1 MNKSFLIK
9 YASLAVNIGVNIQ
22 KDNILVILAVN
33 IGVNIQKDNILVI
46 SSPIETA
53 EFARLITEEAYKSGA
68 KDVIVHYGDQK
79 LTKIKLENSSLE
91 TISNIPEWQAESYNY
106 YARQEA
112 CFISISASDPDG
124 LKGVPV
130 EKIGASQKAR
140 TSALKEYFDN
150 SMSNKCRWCV
160 LSVPT
165 LSWAKKVFPKVSD
178 DEAMESLWD
187 VIFKTVRVDTENP
200 VNAWKKH
207 NAYLEEKIKFMNNN
221 NFKSVHLKSAN
232 GTDLNIEL
240 PEGHIWAGG
249 SEGDVNG
256 IPFNANIPTEEVF
269 TLPKKTGVNGIVYS
283 SKPLS
288 YGGNLIDNFSITFK
302 DGKAIDF
309 TAETGYDVLKQMLES
324 DEGAKYLGEVAFVPY
339 NSPISNSKLIFFN
352 TLFDE
357 NAACH
362 LAFGRAYESCVKDAD
377 KYSEEELEKIGV
389 NNSII
394 HVDFMIGTSDLE
406 VTGINEN
413 GETIQ
418 IFSNGN
424 WAF

>member
-9 YASLAVNIGVNIQ
+9 YAS
-22 KDNILVILAVN
+22 LAVN

-200 VNAWKKH
+200 VKAWEKH
-207 NAYLEEKIKFMNNN
+207 NAYLEEKIKFMNDN

-389 NNSII
+389 NNSVI

-406 VTGINEN
+406 ITGINKN
-413 GETIQ
+413 GEAIQ

>member
-1 MNKSFLIK
+1 MDKNLLKK
-9 YASLAVNIGVNIQ
+9 YAMLAVNTGVNIK
-22 KDNILVILAVN
+22 KDNILVIT
-33 IGVNIQKDNILVI
+33 
-46 SSPIETA
+46 SPIETA
-53 EFARLITEEAYKSGA
+53 EFARLIAKEAYNFGA
-68 KDVIVHYGDQK
+68 KEVIVHYSDQQ

-91 TISNIPEWQAESYNY
+91 TISDYPSWMAEGYNY
-106 YARQEA
+106 YARQGA
-112 CFISISASDPDG
+112 CFISIAASDPDG
-124 LKGVPV
+124 LKGVSV
-130 EKIGASQKAR
+130 EKIGESQKAR
-140 TSALKEYFDN
+140 TTALKEYYNN

-165 LSWAKKVFPKVSD
+165 LSWAKKVFPNLSD
-178 DEAMESLWD
+178 EKALESLWD
-187 VIFKTVRVDTENP
+187 VIFKTVRVDTKDPIKAWEN
-200 VNAWKKH
+200 H
-207 NAYLEEKIKFMNNN
+207 NAYLEEKIKFMNDN
-221 NFKSVHLKSAN
+221 NFKSVHLKSSN

-249 SEGDVNG
+249 SEEDVKG
-256 IPFNANIPTEEVF
+256 IPFNANMPTEEIF

-288 YGGNLIDNFSITFK
+288 YGGNLIDNFSITFE
-302 DGKAIDF
+302 DGRAIDF
-309 TAETGYDVLKQMLES
+309 TAETGYDILKQMLES

-362 LAFGRAYESCVKDAD
+362 LAFGRAYESCVKNAD
-377 KYSEEELEKIGV
+377 KYSEEELEKMGV
-389 NNSII
+389 NNSVI

-406 VTGINEN
+406 ITGINKN
-413 GETIQ
+413 GETIK

>member
-9 YASLAVNIGVNIQ
+9 YAS
-22 KDNILVILAVN
+22 LAVN

-200 VNAWKKH
+200 VNAWEKH

-389 NNSII
+389 NNSVI

>member
-9 YASLAVNIGVNIQ
+9 YAS
-22 KDNILVILAVN
+22 LAVN

-324 DEGAKYLGEVAFVPY
+324 YEGAKYLGEVAFVPY

-389 NNSII
+389 NNSVI

-406 VTGINEN
+406 ITGINKN
-413 GETIQ
+413 GEAIQ

>member
-9 YASLAVNIGVNIQ
+9 YAS
-22 KDNILVILAVN
+22 LAVN

-112 CFISISASDPDG
+112 CFISISASDPEG

-389 NNSII
+389 NNSVI

-406 VTGINEN
+406 ITGINKN
-413 GETIQ
+413 GEAIQ

>member
-9 YASLAVNIGVNIQ
+9 YAS
-22 KDNILVILAVN
+22 LAVN

-389 NNSII
+389 NNSVI

-406 VTGINEN
+406 ITGINKN
-413 GETIQ
+413 GETVQ

-424 WAF
+424 WTS

>member
-22 KDNILVILAVN
+22 KDNILVI
-33 IGVNIQKDNILVI
+33 
-46 SSPIETA
+46 SSAIETA

-200 VNAWKKH
+200 VNAWEKH

-249 SEGDVNG
+249 SERDVNG
-256 IPFNANIPTEEVF
+256 IPFNANMPTEEVF

>member
-9 YASLAVNIGVNIQ
+9 YAS
-22 KDNILVILAVN
+22 LAVN

-91 TISNIPEWQAESYNY
+91 TISNIQEWQAESYNY
-106 YARQEA
+106 YARKEA

-389 NNSII
+389 NNSVI

-406 VTGINEN
+406 ITGINKN

>member
-9 YASLAVNIGVNIQ
+9 YAS
-22 KDNILVILAVN
+22 LAVN

-112 CFISISASDPDG
+112 CFISISASDPNG

-200 VNAWKKH
+200 VNAWEKH

-249 SEGDVNG
+249 SERDVNG
-256 IPFNANIPTEEVF
+256 IPFNANMPTEEVF

>member
-9 YASLAVNIGVNIQ
+9 YAS
-22 KDNILVILAVN
+22 LAVN

-91 TISNIPEWQAESYNY
+91 TISNIPEWQAESYNC

-389 NNSII
+389 NNSVI

-406 VTGINEN
+406 ITGINKN

>member
-9 YASLAVNIGVNIQ
+9 YAS
-22 KDNILVILAVN
+22 LAVN

-389 NNSII
+389 NN
-394 HVDFMIGTSDLE
+394 VDFMIGTSDLE
-406 VTGINEN
+406 ITGINKN

>member
-9 YASLAVNIGVNIQ
+9 YAS
-22 KDNILVILAVN
+22 LAVN

-406 VTGINEN
+406 ITGINKN

>member
-9 YASLAVNIGVNIQ
+9 YAS
-22 KDNILVILAVN
+22 LAVN

-249 SEGDVNG
+249 SEGDING

-389 NNSII
+389 NNSVI

>member
-9 YASLAVNIGVNIQ
+9 YAS
-22 KDNILVILAVN
+22 LAVN

-106 YARQEA
+106 YARQGA

-389 NNSII
+389 NNSVI

-406 VTGINEN
+406 ITGINKN
-413 GETIQ
+413 GEAIQ

>member
-22 KDNILVILAVN
+22 N
-33 IGVNIQKDNILVI
+33 DNILVI

-389 NNSII
+389 NNSVI

-406 VTGINEN
+406 ITGINKN

>member
-9 YASLAVNIGVNIQ
+9 YAS
-22 KDNILVILAVN
+22 LAVN

-339 NSPISNSKLIFFN
+339 NSPISNPKLIFFN

-389 NNSII
+389 NNSVI

-406 VTGINEN
+406 ITGINKN

-424 WAF
+424 WSF

>member
-9 YASLAVNIGVNIQ
+9 YAS
-22 KDNILVILAVN
+22 LAVN

-124 LKGVPV
+124 LKGVPI

-200 VNAWKKH
+200 VNAWEKH

-249 SEGDVNG
+249 SERDVNG
-256 IPFNANIPTEEVF
+256 IPFNANMPTEEVF

-362 LAFGRAYESCVKDAD
+362 LAVGRAYESCVKDAD

>member
-9 YASLAVNIGVNIQ
+9 YAS
-22 KDNILVILAVN
+22 LAVN

-150 SMSNKCRWCV
+150 SMSNTCRWCV

-389 NNSII
+389 NNSVI

-406 VTGINEN
+406 ITGINKN

>member
-1 MNKSFLIK
+1 MDKNLLKK
-9 YASLAVNIGVNIQ
+9 YAMLAVNTGVNI
-22 KDNILVILAVN
+22 KKNNILVIT
-33 IGVNIQKDNILVI
+33 
-46 SSPIETA
+46 SPIETA
-53 EFARLITEEAYKSGA
+53 EFARLIAKEAYNFGA
-68 KDVIVHYGDQK
+68 KEVIVHYSDQQ

-91 TISNIPEWQAESYNY
+91 TISDYPSWMAEGYNY
-106 YARQEA
+106 YARQGA
-112 CFISISASDPDG
+112 CFISIAASDPDG
-124 LKGVPV
+124 LKGVSV
-130 EKIGASQKAR
+130 EKIGESQKAR
-140 TSALKEYFDN
+140 TTALKEYYNN

-165 LSWAKKVFPKVSD
+165 LSWAKKVFPNLSD
-178 DEAMESLWD
+178 EKALESLWD
-187 VIFKTVRVDTENP
+187 VIFKTVRVDTKDPIKAWEN
-200 VNAWKKH
+200 H
-207 NAYLEEKIKFMNNN
+207 NAYLEEKIKFMNDN
-221 NFKSVHLKSAN
+221 NFKSVHLKSSN

-249 SEGDVNG
+249 SEEDVKG
-256 IPFNANIPTEEVF
+256 IPFNANMPTEEIF

-288 YGGNLIDNFSITFK
+288 YGGNLIDNFSITFE
-302 DGKAIDF
+302 DGRAIDF
-309 TAETGYDVLKQMLES
+309 TAETGYDILKQMLES

-362 LAFGRAYESCVKDAD
+362 LAFGRAYESCVKNAD
-377 KYSEEELEKIGV
+377 KYSEEELEKMGV
-389 NNSII
+389 NNSVI

-406 VTGINEN
+406 ITGINKN
-413 GETIQ
+413 GETIK

-424 WAF
+424 WTF

>member
-9 YASLAVNIGVNIQ
+9 YAS
-22 KDNILVILAVN
+22 LAVN

-389 NNSII
+389 NNSVI

-406 VTGINEN
+406 ITGINKN
-413 GETIQ
+413 GESIQ

>member
-1 MNKSFLIK
+1 MDKNLLKK
-9 YASLAVNIGVNIQ
+9 YAKLAVNTGVNIQ
-22 KDNILVILAVN
+22 KDNILVIT
-33 IGVNIQKDNILVI
+33 
-46 SSPIETA
+46 SPIETA
-53 EFARLITEEAYKSGA
+53 EFARLIAEEAYKAGA
-68 KDVIVHYGDQK
+68 KDVVVHYGDQQ

-91 TISNIPEWQAESYNY
+91 TIADYPAWMAEGYNY
-106 YARQEA
+106 YARQGA
-112 CFISISASDPDG
+112 CFISIAASDPDG
-124 LKGVPV
+124 LKGVSV
-130 EKIGASQKAR
+130 EKIGTSQKAR
-140 TSALKEYFDN
+140 TTALKEYYDN

-165 LSWAKKVFPKVSD
+165 LSWAKKVFPNVSD
-178 DEAMESLWD
+178 EEAMESLWD

-200 VNAWKKH
+200 VNAWEKH
-207 NAYLEEKIKFMNNN
+207 NAYLEEKIKFMNDN
-221 NFKSVHLKSAN
+221 NFKSVHLKSSN

-249 SEGDVNG
+249 SEGDVKG
-256 IPFNANIPTEEVF
+256 IPFNANMPTEEVF
-269 TLPKKTGVNGIVYS
+269 TLPKKTGVNGVVYS

-288 YGGNLIDNFSITFK
+288 YSGNLIDNFSITFK
-302 DGKAIDF
+302 DGKAVDF
-309 TAETGYDVLKQMLES
+309 TAETGYDVLKQMLDS
-324 DEGAKYLGEVAFVPY
+324 DEGSKYLGEVAFVPY
-339 NSPISNSKLIFFN
+339 DSPISNSKLIFFN

-377 KYSEEELEKIGV
+377 KYSEDELEKIGV
-389 NNSII
+389 NNSVI

-406 VTGINEN
+406 ITGINKN
-413 GETIQ
+413 GETVQ

>member
-9 YASLAVNIGVNIQ
+9 YAS
-22 KDNILVILAVN
+22 LAVN

-200 VNAWKKH
+200 VNAWEKH

-249 SEGDVNG
+249 SERDVNG
-256 IPFNANIPTEEVF
+256 IPFNANMPTEEVF

-413 GETIQ
+413 GATIQ

>member
-9 YASLAVNIGVNIQ
+9 YAS
-22 KDNILVILAVN
+22 LAVN

-200 VNAWKKH
+200 VNAWEKH

-249 SEGDVNG
+249 SERDVNG
-256 IPFNANIPTEEVF
+256 IPFNANMPTEEVF

-339 NSPISNSKLIFFN
+339 NSSISNSKLIFFN

>member
-9 YASLAVNIGVNIQ
+9 YAS
-22 KDNILVILAVN
+22 LAVN

-240 PEGHIWAGG
+240 LEGHIWAGG

-389 NNSII
+389 NNSVI

-406 VTGINEN
+406 ITGINKN

>member
-9 YASLAVNIGVNIQ
+9 YAS
-22 KDNILVILAVN
+22 LAVN

-112 CFISISASDPDG
+112 CFISISASDPDS

-256 IPFNANIPTEEVF
+256 IAFNANMPTEEVF
-269 TLPKKTGVNGIVYS
+269 TLPKKTGVNGVVYS

-302 DGKAIDF
+302 DGKVVDF
-309 TAETGYDVLKQMLES
+309 TAETGYDVLKQMLDS

-339 NSPISNSKLIFFN
+339 DSPISNSKLIFFN

-362 LAFGRAYESCVKDAD
+362 LAFGRAYESCIKDAD
-377 KYSEEELEKIGV
+377 KYSEEVLEKIGV
-389 NNSII
+389 NNSVI
-394 HVDFMIGTSDLE
+394 HVDFMIGTKDLE
-406 VTGINEN
+406 ITGVNKN

-418 IFSNGN
+418 IFTNGN
-424 WAF
+424 WVN

>member
-9 YASLAVNIGVNIQ
+9 YAS
-22 KDNILVILAVN
+22 LAVN

-200 VNAWKKH
+200 VNAWEKH

-249 SEGDVNG
+249 SERDVNG

-389 NNSII
+389 NNSVI

-406 VTGINEN
+406 ITGINKN
-413 GETIQ
+413 GEAIQ

>member
-1 MNKSFLIK
+1 MNKNLLKK
-9 YASLAVNIGVNIQ
+9 YAELAVNTGVNIQ
-22 KDNILVILAVN
+22 KDNILVIT
-33 IGVNIQKDNILVI
+33 
-46 SSPIETA
+46 SPIETA
-53 EFARLITEEAYKSGA
+53 EFARLIAEEAYKAGA
-68 KDVIVHYGDQK
+68 KDVVVHYSDQQ
-79 LTKIKLENSSLE
+79 LSKIKLENSSLE
-91 TISNIPEWQAESYNY
+91 TIADYPAWMAEGYNY
-106 YARQEA
+106 IARQGA
-112 CFISISASDPDG
+112 CFISISASNPDG
-124 LKGVPV
+124 LKGVSV
-130 EKIGASQKAR
+130 DKIGASQKAR
-140 TSALKEYFDN
+140 TTALKEYYDN

-165 LSWAKKVFPKVSD
+165 LSWAKKVFPNVSD
-178 DEAMESLWD
+178 EEAMESLWD

-200 VNAWKKH
+200 VTAWEKH
-207 NAYLEEKIKFMNNN
+207 NNYLEEKIKFMNDN
-221 NFKSVHLKSAN
+221 NFKSVHLKSSN

-240 PEGHIWAGG
+240 PEEHIWAGG
-249 SEGDVNG
+249 SENDVKG
-256 IPFNANIPTEEVF
+256 IPFNANMPTEEVF
-269 TLPKKTGVNGIVYS
+269 TLPKKTGVNGVVYS

-302 DGKAIDF
+302 DGKAVDF
-309 TAETGYDVLKQMLES
+309 TAETGYDVLKQMLDS

-339 NSPISNSKLIFFN
+339 DSPISNSKLIFFN

-389 NNSII
+389 NNSVI

-406 VTGINEN
+406 ITGINKN
-413 GETIQ
+413 GETIK

>member
-9 YASLAVNIGVNIQ
+9 YAS
-22 KDNILVILAVN
+22 LAVN

-178 DEAMESLWD
+178 YEAMESLWD

-256 IPFNANIPTEEVF
+256 TEEVF

-389 NNSII
+389 NNSVI

-406 VTGINEN
+406 ITGINKN

>member
-1 MNKSFLIK
+1 MDKNLLKK
-9 YASLAVNIGVNIQ
+9 YAMLAVNTGVNIK
-22 KDNILVILAVN
+22 KDNILVIT
-33 IGVNIQKDNILVI
+33 
-46 SSPIETA
+46 SPIETA
-53 EFARLITEEAYKSGA
+53 EFARLIAKEAYNFGA
-68 KDVIVHYGDQK
+68 KEVIVHYSDQQ

-91 TISNIPEWQAESYNY
+91 TISDYPSWMAEGYNY
-106 YARQEA
+106 YARQGA
-112 CFISISASDPDG
+112 CFISIAASDPDG
-124 LKGVPV
+124 LKGISV
-130 EKIGASQKAR
+130 EKIGESQKAR
-140 TSALKEYFDN
+140 TTALKEYYDN

-165 LSWAKKVFPKVSD
+165 LSWAKKVFPNLSD
-178 DEAMESLWD
+178 EEALESLWN
-187 VIFKTVRVDTENP
+187 VIFKTVRVDTKDPIKAWEN
-200 VNAWKKH
+200 H
-207 NAYLEEKIKFMNNN
+207 NAYLEEKIKFMNDN
-221 NFKSVHLKSAN
+221 NFKSVHLKSSN

-249 SEGDVNG
+249 SEEDVKG
-256 IPFNANIPTEEVF
+256 IPFNANMPTEEIF

-288 YGGNLIDNFSITFK
+288 YGGNLIDNFSITFE
-302 DGKAIDF
+302 DGRAIDF
-309 TAETGYDVLKQMLES
+309 TAETGYDILKQMLES

-362 LAFGRAYESCVKDAD
+362 LAFGRAYESCVKNAD
-377 KYSEEELEKIGV
+377 KYSEEELEKMGI
-389 NNSII
+389 NNSVI

-406 VTGINEN
+406 ITGINKN
-413 GETIQ
+413 GETIK

>member
-22 KDNILVILAVN
+22 KDNILVI
-33 IGVNIQKDNILVI
+33 
-46 SSPIETA
+46 SSPNETA

-389 NNSII
+389 NNSVI

-406 VTGINEN
+406 ITGINKN
-413 GETIQ
+413 GEAIQ

>member
-9 YASLAVNIGVNIQ
+9 YAS
-22 KDNILVILAVN
+22 LAVN

-124 LKGVPV
+124 LKGVPI

-200 VNAWKKH
+200 VNAWEKH

>member
-9 YASLAVNIGVNIQ
+9 YAS
-22 KDNILVILAVN
+22 LAVN

-91 TISNIPEWQAESYNY
+91 TISNIPEWQDESYNY

-389 NNSII
+389 NNSVI

-406 VTGINEN
+406 ITGINKN
-413 GETIQ
+413 GEAIQ

>member
-22 KDNILVILAVN
+22 KDNILVI
-33 IGVNIQKDNILVI
+33 

-53 EFARLITEEAYKSGA
+53 EFTRLITEEAYKSGA

-200 VNAWKKH
+200 VNAWEKH

-249 SEGDVNG
+249 SERDVNG
-256 IPFNANIPTEEVF
+256 IPFNANMPTEEVF

>member
-9 YASLAVNIGVNIQ
+9 YAS
-22 KDNILVILAVN
+22 LAVN

-377 KYSEEELEKIGV
+377 KYSEEELEKMGV
-389 NNSII
+389 NNSVI

-406 VTGINEN
+406 ITGINKN

>member
-9 YASLAVNIGVNIQ
+9 YAS
-22 KDNILVILAVN
+22 LAVN

-200 VNAWKKH
+200 VNAWEKH

-249 SEGDVNG
+249 SERDVNR
-256 IPFNANIPTEEVF
+256 IPFNANMPTEEVF

>member
-1 MNKSFLIK
+1 MNKNLLKK
-9 YASLAVNIGVNIQ
+9 YAELAVNTGVNIQ
-22 KDNILVILAVN
+22 KDNILVIT
-33 IGVNIQKDNILVI
+33 
-46 SSPIETA
+46 SPIETA
-53 EFARLITEEAYKSGA
+53 EFARLISEEAYKAGA
-68 KDVIVHYGDQK
+68 KDVVVHYSDQK
-79 LTKIKLENSSLE
+79 LSKIKLENSSLE
-91 TISNIPEWQAESYNY
+91 TIADYPAWMAEGYNY
-106 YARQEA
+106 YARQGA
-112 CFISISASDPDG
+112 CFISISASNPDG
-124 LKGVPV
+124 LKGVSV
-130 EKIGASQKAR
+130 DKIGASQKAR
-140 TSALKEYFDN
+140 TTALKEYYDN

-165 LSWAKKVFPKVSD
+165 LSWAKKVFTNVSD
-178 DEAMESLWD
+178 EEAMESLWD

-200 VNAWKKH
+200 VTAWEKH
-207 NAYLEEKIKFMNNN
+207 NNYLEEKIKFMNDN
-221 NFKSVHLKSAN
+221 NFKSVHLKSSN

-240 PEGHIWAGG
+240 PEEHIWAGG
-249 SEGDVNG
+249 SENDIKG
-256 IPFNANIPTEEVF
+256 IPFNANMPTEEVF
-269 TLPKKTGVNGIVYS
+269 TLPKKTGVNGVVYS

-302 DGKAIDF
+302 DGKAVDF
-309 TAETGYDVLKQMLES
+309 TAETGYDVLKQMLDS

-339 NSPISNSKLIFFN
+339 DSPISNSKLIFFN

-389 NNSII
+389 NNSVI
-394 HVDFMIGTSDLE
+394 HVDFMIGTSDLSI
-406 VTGINEN
+406 TGINKN
-413 GETIQ
+413 GETIK

>member
-9 YASLAVNIGVNIQ
+9 YAS
-22 KDNILVILAVN
+22 LAVN

-256 IPFNANIPTEEVF
+256 IPFNANMPTEEVF